1 MRRDRQSK
9 GRASAPIDSSVIIPT
24 PYAQPQR
31 ERTYTGTWGRSE
43 RADRRGS
50 RAVTHVR
57 RRGSRG
63 TWLSVKVTTCRCRQD
78 IGDACSRVM
87 VSGRW
92 QRRKVTRG
100 KRVSYTNLNPKKA
113 HQARPRRREPPNAS
127 RVAPLALMPS
137 TATRLAC
144 RAMPTASA
152 VEVTSCPRPPP
163 RAAAAAAAIAASVP
177 RVSQTSR
184 YSSFCCTGRAGLGAR
199 GAELLRDEA
208 QRGALWVGMRCVR
221 GPCASER
228 AR

>member
-100 KRVSYTNLNPKKA
+100 KRVSYTNLNPKEA

-152 VEVTSCPRPPP
+152 GEVITSSRSRP
-163 RAAAAAAAIAASVP
+163 
-177 RVSQTSR
+177 SR
-184 YSSFCCTGRAGLGAR
+184 YNWGVRPRLVGLLFLHVVQLLFDVVDVMIKCCLNSSGKCLHIA
-199 GAELLRDEA
+199 
-208 QRGALWVGMRCVR
+208 
-221 GPCASER
+221 
-228 AR
+228 